1 MCGMNTKTKLKPTLW
16 RTYRV
21 LANEDRLRLFKAV
34 LKNSGNLS
42 VRDYAKMLNLADNV
56 ASVYLRQM
64 NARGLLGVERSYI
77 KVFYNLN
84 QDRSLPKSIELQ
96 ETMKE
101 YLSGELTDGW
111 EDELVRIFK
120 AFTHFNRLAMLIRLS
135 EGPATLH
142 DLNRAAGIIVKSSYH
157 HLRFLCGAG
166 LIEIKREWHHPDV
179 YSLKPPT
186 NPIAKLLIKQTL
198 EDAANGERHFN
209 QTAKKIDRES
219 KAILRK
225 IRKEENVTRDNL
237 MQRRGTGV
245 AKHRL
250 SKSAQAEMET

>member
-1 MCGMNTKTKLKPTLW
+1 MRGMNAKTKLKPTLW

-34 LKNSGNLS
+34 LENSGNLS
-42 VRDYAKMLNLADNV
+42 VRDYARVLNLADDV

-96 ETMKE
+96 EAMKE

-120 AFTHFNRLAMLIRLS
+120 AFTHFNRLAMIIRLS

-142 DLNRAAGIIVKSSYH
+142 DLNRAAGIVVKSSYH

-166 LIEIKREWHHPDV
+166 LIDIKREWHHPDI

-186 NPIAKLLIKQTL
+186 HPIAKLLIKQTL

-209 QTAKKIDRES
+209 QAGKKIDRES
-219 KAILRK
+219 KAVLHK

-245 AKHRL
+245 GKRRL
-250 SKSAQAEMET
+250 SHAAQKEMET

>member
-1 MCGMNTKTKLKPTLW
+1 MRGMNAKTKLKPTLW

-34 LKNSGNLS
+34 LENSGNLS
-42 VRDYAKMLNLADNV
+42 VRDYAKMLNLADDV

-77 KVFYNLN
+77 KVFYNFN

-96 ETMKE
+96 EAMKA
-101 YLSGELTDGW
+101 YLSGELVDGW
-111 EDELVRIFK
+111 EDGLVRIFK
-120 AFTHFNRLAMLIRLS
+120 AFTHFNRLAMIIRLS

-157 HLRFLCGAG
+157 HLRFLCGAD
-166 LIEIKREWHHPDV
+166 LIDIKREWHHPDV
-179 YSLKPPT
+179 YSLRQPT
-186 NPIAKLLIKQTL
+186 HPIAKLLIQQTL
-198 EDAANGERHFN
+198 EDAAAGEHHFN
-209 QTAKKIDRES
+209 QGSRKIDRAS

-225 IRKEENVTRDNL
+225 IRKEENATRDNIT
-237 MQRRGTGV
+237 QRRGTGV
-245 AKHRL
+245 AKHHL

>member
-1 MCGMNTKTKLKPTLW
+1 MDAKTKLKPTLW

-21 LANEDRLRLFKAV
+21 LANKDRLRLFKAV
-34 LKNSGNLS
+34 LDNSENLC
-42 VRDYAKMLNLADNV
+42 VRDYARMLNLADDV

-84 QDRSLPKSIELQ
+84 RDRSLPSSIELQ
-96 ETMKE
+96 EAMKE
-101 YLSGELTDGW
+101 YLSGKLADGW

-120 AFTHFNRLAMLIRLS
+120 AFTHFNRLAMIIRLS

-142 DLNRAAGIIVKSSYH
+142 DLNRAAGIVVKSSYH

-166 LIEIKREWHHPDV
+166 LIGIKREWRRPDV
-179 YSLKPPT
+179 YSLIPPT
-186 NPIAKLLIKQTL
+186 NPIARLLIKQTL
-198 EDAANGERHFN
+198 EDAASGERHFN
-209 QTAKKIDRES
+209 QTDKKIDRAS

-225 IRKEENVTRDNL
+225 IRKEENATRDNL
-237 MQRRGTGV
+237 MQRRGTG
-245 AKHRL
+245 AGKHRPTT
-250 SKSAQAEMET
+250 SAQREMET

>member
-1 MCGMNTKTKLKPTLW
+1 MRGMNAKAKLKPTLW

-34 LKNSGNLS
+34 LENSGSLS
-42 VRDYAKMLNLADNV
+42 VRDYAKMLNLADDV

-96 ETMKE
+96 EAMQE
-101 YLSGELTDGW
+101 YLSGKLTAGW

-120 AFTHFNRLAMLIRLS
+120 AFTHFNRLAMIIRLS

-142 DLNRAAGIIVKSSYH
+142 DLNRAAGIVVKSSYH

-166 LIEIKREWHHPDV
+166 LIDINREWHRPDI

-186 NPIAKLLIKQTL
+186 HPIAKLLIKQTL

-209 QTAKKIDRES
+209 RAGKKIDRES

-225 IRKEENVTRDNL
+225 IRKEENATRDNIA
-237 MQRRGTGV
+237 QRRGTGV
-245 AKHRL
+245 GKHRL
-250 SKSAQAEMET
+250 SRSAQAEMET